1 MENRCFGQNLV
12 KLRKERHLSQNDLA
26 IELNVT
32 ISAISKWENNKNM
45 PDIDMLK
52 TLSKFFEI
60 PLDELLHNPNE
71 DFPKEIQEDKESEP
85 VLPDTASTAASLG
98 KRKWKPIIISAA
110 VLMILLLT
118 AVTMGIYTGVSQQ
131 PTMPFQVM
139 NSRTVEDEVW
149 NETITEIGIYYE
161 GTLSNSLVSL
171 VSDYINEEW
180 HVNGEFGASS
190 VKIVKIYFYNKKS
203 EAKEIAPN
211 AISYLFLFDKN
222 KYPE

>member
-118 AVTMGIYTGVSQQ
+118 AVAMGIYTSVSQQ

-149 NETITEIGIYYE
+149 GTTTEIGVYCENKINNYIMD
-161 GTLSNSLVSL
+161 LVSG
-171 VSDYINEEW
+171 YIETEW
-180 HVNGEFGASS
+180 LDNGNYGGAA
-190 VKIVKIYFYNKKS
+190 VDTIIIYFYNDKASAKAIS
-203 EAKEIAPN
+203 EN
-211 AISYLFLFDKN
+211 ATSYLFLLN
-222 KYPE
+222 PQSLPE

>member
-1 MENRCFGQNLV
+1 MENRYFGHNLV

-32 ISAISKWENNKNM
+32 ISAISKRENNKNM

-60 PLDELLHNPNE
+60 PLDELLHNPYE

-118 AVTMGIYTGVSQQ
+118 PMAMGIYASVSQQ

-149 NETITEIGIYYE
+149 GTTTTEISVFYE
-161 GTLSNSLVSL
+161 GTLDNSLMSMICT
-171 VSDYINEEW
+171 YIERQWIDGNEY
-180 HVNGEFGASS
+180 GGDS
-190 VKIVKIYFYNKKS
+190 VETLKVYFYSNKAS
-203 EAKEIAPN
+203 AKDFTSN
-211 AISYLFLFDKN
+211 ADSYMFLFN
-222 KYPE
+222 RNSYPE